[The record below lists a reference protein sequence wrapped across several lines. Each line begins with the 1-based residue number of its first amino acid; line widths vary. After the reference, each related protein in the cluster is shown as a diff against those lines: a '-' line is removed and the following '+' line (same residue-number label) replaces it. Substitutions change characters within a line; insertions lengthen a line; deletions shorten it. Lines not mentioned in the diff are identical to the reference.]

1 MTCLLTERKLPFRT
15 WRYRFRY
22 FVSFWERSIHSR
34 DVLDH
39 RSIRF
44 HWLCTFTTPLNGLE
58 ISGVIRALGQAN
70 MDRSTD
76 PSLILSLNL
85 QTEALHFRCQCL
97 NCVQSWRSNQEN
109 PPLSSQ
115 KSWEDCW
122 TWAWSWI
129 RPPGST
135 LKHRHILGEYFL
147 KESWANKIKVSPDS
161 KANVFPNLG
170 EWDISWLER
179 LPLLLEFVRK
189 ADAPTLLG
197 DAIPHFLGDIPAHEV
212 SCAFFTPL
220 LSHFLQNGLQNWGC
234 GITFACK

>member
-1 MTCLLTERKLPFRT
+1 MSMFELRAKLTFQPGKPPSVLAEVVRRLLNL
-15 WRYRFRY
+15 
-22 FVSFWERSIHSR
+22 
-34 DVLDH
+34 
-39 RSIRF
+39 
-44 HWLCTFTTPLNGLE
+44 
-58 ISGVIRALGQAN
+58 
-70 MDRSTD
+70 
-76 PSLILSLNL
+76 SLILN
-85 QTEALHFRCQCL
+85 QTPC
-97 NCVQSWRSNQEN
+97 
-109 PPLSSQ
+109 
-115 KSWEDCW
+115 
-122 TWAWSWI
+122 
-129 RPPGST
+129 ST

-197 DAIPHFLGDIPAHEV
+197 DAVPHFLGDIPAHEV